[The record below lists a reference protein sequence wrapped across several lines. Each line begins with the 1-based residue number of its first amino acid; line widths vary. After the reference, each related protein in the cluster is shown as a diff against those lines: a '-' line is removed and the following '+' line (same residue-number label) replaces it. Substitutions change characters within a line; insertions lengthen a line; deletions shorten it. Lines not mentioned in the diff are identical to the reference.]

1 MCVYVCVCVC
11 VCVCV
16 HTRVYVCTLG
26 NELKLDNC
34 VSAVMLGFQSIDNA
48 VKSTQFMY
56 QEGKQIKF
64 CSGEYTG
71 LFKYLLDH
79 FCCPNGTVSDMS
91 CNPEGTY
98 YKNTYI
104 HVCLYV
110 KICQY
115 ADNGM

>member
-1 MCVYVCVCVC
+1 
-11 VCVCV
+11 
-16 HTRVYVCTLG
+16 
-26 NELKLDNC
+26 
-34 VSAVMLGFQSIDNA
+34 MLGFQSIDDA

-64 CSGEYTG
+64 CGGEYTG

-104 HVCLYV
+104 NVCLYV